1 MSVIV
6 TFCLYDGIVMA
17 ADSRTTL
24 TKSYPDGRQEVS
36 HKDGIKKNFQFG
48 DRDYLEGLFNR
59 LSWIATIKEIAER
72 INEECN
78 ERVQGETIR
87 CHIAGYENG
96 VQCFY

>member
-48 DRDYLEGLFNR
+48 DRDIGILWCGNAQVGMKMYQIIWRDFLIDL
-59 LSWIATIKEIAER
+59 
-72 INEECN
+72 
-78 ERVQGETIR
+78 
-87 CHIAGYENG
+87 AG
-96 VQCFY
+96 QQQ